1 MTIRETI
8 RTWKA
13 EDWVSFLILGGG
25 FFIAV
30 VCEVIGVVKAS

>member
-1 MTIRETI
+1 MLKII
-8 RTWKA
+8 RTWTK
-13 EDWVSFLILGGG
+13 EDWVSFLIVGGW